1 MTRQKPFH
9 AQHIRDVSPRAL
21 SAITG
26 TPADVIH
33 AHLQAYFDARG
44 ASWCG
49 CGLAKGHGPCEFAP
63 MADTRRAPPPTGN
76 REAESLALIAST
88 LSPEHL
94 TPTLFPPPAEH
105 TPATVAVPPCAPD
118 VDG

>member
-1 MTRQKPFH
+1 MTGYAEWVAALKREPVEK
-9 AQHIRDVSPRAL
+9 VRAR
-21 SAITG
+21 
-26 TPADVIH
+26 
-33 AHLQAYFDARG
+33 LQRAYDARG
-44 ASWCG
+44 ASRCG
-49 CGLAKGHGPCEFAP
+49 CGLAKGHGECPFAP
-63 MADTRRAPPPTGN
+63 ATTRRVEPPTGN
-76 REAESLALIAST
+76 REAESLAVLAST